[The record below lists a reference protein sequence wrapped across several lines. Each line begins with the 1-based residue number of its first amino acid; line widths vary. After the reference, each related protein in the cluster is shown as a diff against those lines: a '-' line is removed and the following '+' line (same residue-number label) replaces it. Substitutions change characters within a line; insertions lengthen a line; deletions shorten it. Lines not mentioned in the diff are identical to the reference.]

1 MITKFFKLQPA
12 FQLNIIFFISMCLVL
27 LIFSDKL
34 PSIANF
40 LVIYAS
46 ISLFQ
51 FCLCNIKEN
60 SFLVF
65 IRDIGLPVLSVL
77 IAFDTIGELTP
88 MLNPHD
94 IDSLLIQFDYFL
106 LGFYPYVAFEKIA
119 RPLLTELMQISYC
132 LYYVF
137 PFLLGYYLIKKEQ
150 RVVFY
155 RALFIVMFCYYLS
168 YIGYMIFPAL
178 GPRYSIQE
186 MFQTELKGIFLADSI
201 RNFLNY
207 LEGIKRDAFPSGHVA
222 IALVILFLMLKYA
235 RKLFWISLVPVLFLI
250 ISTIYCRYHYFSDVL
265 GGILLAVV
273 SLVAGNLYYNFWLKK
288 MGIPFL
294 KDKDGYKL
302 KVLVKT
308 GSKLPGV
315 EGIEEDILK
324 IKLRAQP
331 HDGLANKELIELLSE
346 LLHIP
351 KSRLEIAKGRTSRQ
365 KIVRIK
371 GEIA

>member
-1 MITKFFKLQPA
+1 MIMKFFKIQPA
-12 FQLNIIFFISMCLVL
+12 FQLNIIFFTAMCIVL

-34 PSIANF
+34 PSISNF

-46 ISLFQ
+46 IVLFQ
-51 FCLCNIKEN
+51 FCICNIKEN
-60 SFLVF
+60 VFLTF

-77 IAFDTIGELTP
+77 IAFDTVGELIP
-88 MLNPHD
+88 LLNPDD
-94 IDSLLIQFDYFL
+94 IDRELLKLDYSI

-119 RPLLTELMQISYC
+119 SPLLTELMQISYC
-132 LYYVF
+132 FYYAL
-137 PFLLGYYLIKKEQ
+137 PFLLGYYLIKKGQ
-150 RVVFY
+150 KIVFY
-155 RALFIVMFCYYLS
+155 RALFIVIFCYYLS

-178 GPRYSIQE
+178 GPRYSMPG
-186 MFQTELKGIFLADSI
+186 MFQQELNGVFLANTI
-201 RNFLNY
+201 RDFLNY
-207 LEGIKRDAFPSGHVA
+207 LEGIKRDAFPSGHVG
-222 IALVILFLMLKYA
+222 ISLVILFLMLKYS

-265 GGILLAVV
+265 GGIFLAVV

-308 GSKLPGV
+308 GSKMPGV
-315 EGIEEDILK
+315 EGIEEDTLQ

-365 KIVRIK
+365 KVVRIK